1 MSSLFVTMIVPEE
14 PIQLLLKAES
24 MLVKIIKMMEIV
36 PGDFSTTPLRVE
48 ILEPESQIFIV

>member
-1 MSSLFVTMIVPEE
+1 MSSLFDTMIVQEGLT
-14 PIQLLLKAES
+14 LLPLKVES

-48 ILEPESQIFIV
+48 ILERGSPIFIV

>member
-14 PIQLLLKAES
+14 PILLLLKAES

-36 PGDFSTTPLRVE
+36 PGDFFTTLSRVE
-48 ILEPESQIFIV
+48 ILERESQIFIV